1 MVAPR
6 QAGEPAARVESLLLA
21 LLGEYLRDTGM
32 AVSTTSLID
41 ALGRLYV
48 SEHSTRTTLARMTRR
63 GLLTSRRG
71 GRRSYLAL
79 TDHAEEILRDG
90 KERLGADVV
99 NREWDGE
106 WTILGFTIPEARR
119 GDRHRLRARLRW
131 AGFGLLPS
139 GLWVAASSQEPDRL
153 LDGLG
158 LSDYVEVFHGA
169 PALPGDPSVLAQ
181 YAWDLPAL
189 DERYARFVDRWSD
202 TGLHQAYDELACLV
216 LLTAEWLLLVRDD
229 PRLPE
234 LLLPRD
240 WAGLRAQRLFRKLRQ
255 EYGEPAGALAARTLE
270 TRPADSLRP

>member
-1 MVAPR
+1 MTPPR

-21 LLGEYLRDTGM
+21 LLGEYVWGTGT
-32 AVSTTSLID
+32 AVSTTSLIA
-41 ALGRLYV
+41 ALERLQV
-48 SEHSTRTTLARMTRR
+48 SEYSTRTTLSRMTRR
-63 GLLTSRRG
+63 GLLTSRRS

-79 TDHAEEILRDG
+79 TDEAEAILGDG
-90 KERLGADVV
+90 KDRLHADVV
-99 NREWDGE
+99 NREWDGA
-106 WTILGFTIPEARR
+106 WTILGFTVPEARR

-158 LSDYVEVFHGA
+158 LSEYVGVFHGTT
-169 PALPGDPSVLAQ
+169 ALPRDPSVLAAH
-181 YAWDLPAL
+181 AWDLPAL

-202 TGLHQAYDELACLV
+202 DVLHESYDPLACLV

-234 LLLPRD
+234 SLLPAD

-255 EYGEPAGALAARTLE
+255 DYAEPAGVLAASTLE
-270 TRPADSLRP
+270 TRPVEELSN